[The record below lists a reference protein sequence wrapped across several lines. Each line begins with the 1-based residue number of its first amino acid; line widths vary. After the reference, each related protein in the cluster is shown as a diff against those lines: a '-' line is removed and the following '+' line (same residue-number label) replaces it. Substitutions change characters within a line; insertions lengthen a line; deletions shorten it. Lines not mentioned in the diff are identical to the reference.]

1 MKSDEKRNSRIMM
14 LYQKAMTG
22 KYTAEGK
29 FSMNQ
34 LIDDA
39 KVIGVSQKTAEGYA
53 EAVVGRLVKG
63 GHLNV

>member
-14 LYQKAMTG
+14 LHQRALKG
-22 KYTAEGK
+22 KYTADGK
-29 FSMNQ
+29 FSMTQ
-34 LIDDA
+34 LINDA
-39 KVIGVSQKTAEGYA
+39 KVIGVSMKTAEDYA